1 MDHKALPS
9 AEKEVAIMLK
19 ITASSSKGDPFDIK
33 TMQKAVDIM
42 LKWVDEGAMKGIN
55 FIVESVDTH
64 PTLNAEIDMMLRP
77 LVRRPNVYVNSSLHA
92 RIFSSRLPA
101 TGERD
106 NIYPQ
111 GWPHK

>member
-1 MDHKALPS
+1 MDPKALPP
-9 AEKEVAIMLK
+9 AKQEVAITLM
-19 ITASSSKGDPFDIK
+19 IPTHFSKGDPFDIK

-55 FIVESVDTH
+55 FIVGSVDAH